1 MRKILFLFAMIATLM
16 SANAQT
22 NKTTAAQCPI
32 LTSDELLEQAE
43 KFVNKEVYVKGVV
56 PHVCHNSG
64 KKVFIATNDENKSIQ
79 IFAGGNIDKFS
90 TDLAGKQIR
99 AKGSVAEHRISKATI
114 DKQEAQ
120 MAAELEKEN
129 CMNVEKCNSVMSN
142 YKKMQEWMAKNK
154 KDYYPLYFVKATSFE
169 ILK

>member
-1 MRKILFLFAMIATLM
+1 MIATLM

-32 LTSDELLEQAE
+32 LTSDELLEQA
-43 KFVNKEVYVKGVV
+43 
-56 PHVCHNSG
+56 HVCHNSG

-99 AKGSVAEHRISKATI
+99 AKGSIAEHRISKATI

-129 CMNVEKCNSVMSN
+129 CMNVERCNSVMSN

>member
-1 MRKILFLFAMIATLM
+1 MMIATF
-16 SANAQT
+16 ATTNAQT
-22 NKTTAAQCPI
+22 NKINGNAQVPN
-32 LTSDELLEQAE
+32 LTSDELLDNAS
-43 KFVNKEVYVKGVV
+43 KYIDKEVSVKGIVT
-56 PHVCHNSG
+56 HVCHNSG
-64 KKVFIATNDENKSIQ
+64 KKVFIATADENKTIQ
-79 IFAGGNIDKFS
+79 IFATGNIDKFS
-90 TDLAGKQIR
+90 TDLAGKTIE